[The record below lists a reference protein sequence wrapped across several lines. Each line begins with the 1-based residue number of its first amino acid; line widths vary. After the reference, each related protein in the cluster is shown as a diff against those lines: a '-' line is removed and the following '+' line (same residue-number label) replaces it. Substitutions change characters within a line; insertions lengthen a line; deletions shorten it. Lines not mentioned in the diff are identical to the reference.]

1 MMLFKSF
8 NSKGFL
14 LLYLVVFACL
24 LLAWLFRVEQSQVDN
39 RQIPASLDS
48 LLRSPPAELS
58 QFLLHSDT
66 MQVLTEQSLRGQW
79 TYVYFTHPACL
90 PQCEAV
96 LSVLHNLQQL
106 SAQSETRFV
115 LINFDSNQE
124 AHRPD
129 WWLQNTPSLPLYS
142 GKKEV
147 ISRLAEQFE
156 FLYLKTALERGYS
169 LEQQHSIF
177 LVDPKARV
185 YARFEPPFSSP
196 LIQQQF
202 LAARDFYARS
212 E

>member
-1 MMLFKSF
+1 MKLFKSF

-14 LLYLVVFACL
+14 LLYLVVFASL
-24 LLAWLFRVEQSQVDN
+24 LLAWLFRVEQEQLDN
-39 RQIPASLDS
+39 RQIPPSLES
-48 LLRSPPAELS
+48 LLRSPPSELP
-58 QFLLHSDT
+58 QFLLYSDT
-66 MQVLTEQSLRGQW
+66 RQVLTEQSLRGQW
-79 TYVYFTHPACL
+79 TYIYFTHPACL

-96 LSVLHNLQQL
+96 LSVMYNLQQL
-106 SAQSETRFV
+106 AAKSETRFV
-115 LINFDSNQE
+115 LINFDPKQE
-124 AHRPD
+124 TQRPD
-129 WWLQNTPSLPLYS
+129 WWRENTSSLPLYG

-147 ISRLAEQFE
+147 ISQLAERFD
-156 FLYLKTALERGYS
+156 FLYLRTALERGYS